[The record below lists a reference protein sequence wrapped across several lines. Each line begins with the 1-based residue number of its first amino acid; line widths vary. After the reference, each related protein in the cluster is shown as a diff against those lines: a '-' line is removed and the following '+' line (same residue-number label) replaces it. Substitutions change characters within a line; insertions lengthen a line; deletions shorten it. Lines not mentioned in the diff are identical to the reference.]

1 MVLCKL
7 SQVFACGF
15 SIGGDSLKLIKRFA
29 SYYKPH
35 IWLFILDIVCAFF
48 ISASDLVFP
57 MVTRNVIN
65 NVIPNK
71 DFSLIYRFAILLAI
85 MYFGRMILEY
95 IVGYYGHVLGVN
107 IEYDMRKDAFAHL
120 QKLSM
125 NYYDNTKTGYIM
137 SRVVNDLNEIAEVA
151 HHGPED
157 LFLSIIRII
166 GTFILLLTI
175 DVRLTLV
182 VFTIIPFMFLYMY
195 VYNNKFEIIWKNV
208 RETQAQMNA
217 TLEESITGIR
227 VVKSFVR
234 ERFEKLKFDNK
245 SSMYKSAR
253 SKAVKHIG
261 IFDSS
266 VNFLS
271 NISVVITLAAG
282 GYFISKGL
290 INTGDLV
297 AYIIYISQ
305 FLQPLTVLLRFVE
318 QYQQGMAGFRRFVE
332 LMDTEPE
339 IADKKGAIELKDVK
353 GDIEFDNVTFSYDN
367 KREVLSGINLK
378 IKHGETVAIVGPSGA
393 GKTTLLSLIP
403 RFYEID
409 AGSIKIDG
417 IDIRDVKLS
426 SLRENIG
433 IVQQDVFLFSG
444 TIKENIAYGNLNASD
459 EDIINAS
466 KAANAHDFIME
477 LKDGYDTYIGE
488 RGVKLSGGQ
497 KQRISIAR
505 MFLKNPPILILDE
518 ATSSLDN
525 KSESI
530 IQQSIENL
538 SKNRT
543 TLIIAHRLGTI
554 RNAKRII
561 VLTENGIEEEGTH
574 EELMN
579 RKGVYYNL
587 YNYQQENLAI
597 V

>member
-1 MVLCKL
+1 M
-7 SQVFACGF
+7 
-15 SIGGDSLKLIKRFA
+15 KLIKRFA

-35 IWLFILDIVCAFF
+35 IWLFILDMACAFF

-182 VFTIIPFMFLYMY
+182 VFTIIPFMFIYMY

-305 FLQPLTVLLRFVE
+305 FLQPLTVLLRFIE

-339 IADKKGAIELKDVK
+339 IADKKGAIELKNVK

-367 KREVLSGINLK
+367 KKEVLSGINLK

-459 EDIINAS
+459 EDIINAA

-530 IQQSIENL
+530 IQKSIENL

>member
-1 MVLCKL
+1 M
-7 SQVFACGF
+7 
-15 SIGGDSLKLIKRFA
+15 KLIKRFA

-71 DFSLIYRFAILLAI
+71 EFNLIYRFAILLAI

-459 EDIINAS
+459 EDIINAA

-579 RKGVYYNL
+579 KRGVYYNL
-587 YNYQQENLAI
+587 YNYQQENLTIA
-597 V
+597 

>member
-1 MVLCKL
+1 MVFQL
-7 SQVFACGF
+7 
-15 SIGGDSLKLIKRFA
+15 GGDSLKLIKRFA

-71 DFSLIYRFAILLAI
+71 EFNLIYRFAILLAI

-459 EDIINAS
+459 EDIINAA

-579 RKGVYYNL
+579 KRGVYYNL
-587 YNYQQENLAI
+587 YNYQQENLTIA
-597 V
+597 

>member
-1 MVLCKL
+1 MR
-7 SQVFACGF
+7 
-15 SIGGDSLKLIKRFA
+15 LIKRFA

-35 IWLFILDIVCAFF
+35 IWLFILDMTCAFF

-71 DFSLIYRFAILLAI
+71 EFNLIYRFAILLAI

-182 VFTIIPFMFLYMY
+182 VFTIIPFMFIYMY
-195 VYNNKFEIIWKNV
+195 IYNNKFEVIWKNV

-234 ERFEKLKFDNK
+234 EKFEKLKFDNK

-353 GDIEFDNVTFSYDN
+353 GNIEFDNVTFSYDN
-367 KREVLSGINLK
+367 KKEVLSGINLK

-444 TIKENIAYGNLNASD
+444 TIKENISYGKLDASD
-459 EDIINAS
+459 EEIINAA

-530 IQQSIENL
+530 IQQSIDNL

-587 YNYQQENLAI
+587 YNYQQENLTI